1 MKTQPIKGYQ
11 WVLHGKKL
19 RPQEWKTYCCGDQL
33 KPCKECGLDMW
44 KSLGDFDYGDWE
56 EEQFQ
61 CQNCKN
67 IIYVELPD

>member
-11 WVLHGKKL
+11 WVLQEKKL
-19 RPQEWKTYCCGDQL
+19 QPQEWKTYCCGDLL
-33 KPCKECGLDMW
+33 KPCQSCHKNMW
-44 KSLGDFDYGDWE
+44 KSRGDIDCGDWE
-56 EEQFQ
+56 EESFQ